1 MYFLST
7 PEFPEKKQKLV
18 KLIVSGLW
26 PFVARSEVPWQQ
38 QPQCSEAMMAEI
50 QVGHKEDAQR
60 VPHGLFRTRLMA
72 Q

>member
-7 PEFPEKKQKLV
+7 SEFPEKKQKLV

-26 PFVARSEVPWQQ
+26 PFVARGKVPLQEK
-38 QPQCSEAMMAEI
+38 PQCSEAMMAEI

-60 VPHGLFRTRLMA
+60 VPHGLFRKRLMA